1 MRWTGSRGGQGTSGL
16 VDWPHPLA
24 GQRDWGRRE
33 RQGETE
39 MQELGAA
46 LYDSS
51 VKDHFISN
59 MSQTDTFV
67 KRKATRSD
75 TVTMSN
81 CCKGFETLALNA

>member
-1 MRWTGSRGGQGTSGL
+1 
-16 VDWPHPLA
+16 
-24 GQRDWGRRE
+24 
-33 RQGETE
+33 